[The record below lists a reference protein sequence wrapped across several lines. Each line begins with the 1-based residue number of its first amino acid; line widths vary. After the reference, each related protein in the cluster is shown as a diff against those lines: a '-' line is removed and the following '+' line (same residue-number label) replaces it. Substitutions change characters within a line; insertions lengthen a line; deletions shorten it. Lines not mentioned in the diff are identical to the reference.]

1 MALPGIGEE
10 TYLALITDGNS
21 LYLNEG
27 KTNGGSTNPQV
38 IAKCFARKCV
48 QSCIGKYLKSQGRIN

>member
-1 MALPGIGEE
+1 MAVLSFGEE

-21 LYLNEG
+21 FHLNER

-48 QSCIGKYLKSQGRIN
+48 QSWIGKYLKL